1 MNVMCIN
8 LLSIELIVPFL
19 RRGCT
24 RVNRTV
30 TLLLSVDS
38 FVHMR
43 MSFIILEKWSFI
55 SLSCWHVDK

>member
-1 MNVMCIN
+1 MLCAFIIN
-8 LLSIELIVPFL
+8 RIDCAFSKARLH
-19 RRGCT
+19 G
-24 RVNRTV
+24 VNRTV

-38 FVHMR
+38 FVHIRSR